1 MSTVCG
7 CELFSVVVRVLVRTT
22 LNTNTFLSTEEVYI
36 AYDIDVCCNFPF
48 YFNSRVRRLP
58 AYVFVCR
65 RMFLPLPL
73 PLMAMTRKLF
83 VVNRRHSQFERIH
96 FDSKQFSV

>member
-65 RMFLPLPL
+65 RMFLPP
-73 PLMAMTRKLF
+73 PP
-83 VVNRRHSQFERIH
+83 VNGH
-96 FDSKQFSV
+96 DSKTFRSEPETFAI